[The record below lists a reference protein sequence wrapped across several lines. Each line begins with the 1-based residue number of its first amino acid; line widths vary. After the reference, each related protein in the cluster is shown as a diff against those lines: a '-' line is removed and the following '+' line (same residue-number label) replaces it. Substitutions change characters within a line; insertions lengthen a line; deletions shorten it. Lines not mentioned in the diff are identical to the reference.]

1 MSVWRGPFPFGRAK
15 LPLSRTPAGSLDRA
29 FRLEPRP
36 FGRAKLLLSRTPAG
50 SLDRAFRL
58 EPRAFGRA
66 KLLLSRTP
74 AGSLDR
80 AFRLEP
86 RPFGRAKLPLSR
98 IIRLWPTDLLSSPA
112 GKRGRRLVT
121 THGSAEASPS
131 RVWVVRLGRSL
142 AHPRWGCAA
151 RQEPRP
157 PEMGLCGSS
166 GASPSRDGAVS
177 ARPEPRP
184 PECGLCGSAEASPSR
199 VWVVRLGGSLALP
212 SGVVSARREPRP
224 PEIGVVRLAFGCL
237 CNSFFSRLSWLKDVF
252 QPRTTFG
259 LEPEPAKCNRYNQHG
274 FR

>member
-15 LPLSRTPAGSLDRA
+15 L
-29 FRLEPRP
+29 
-36 FGRAKLLLSRTPAG
+36 LLSRTPVG

-66 KLLLSRTP
+66 KLLLSR
-74 AGSLDR
+74 
-80 AFRLEP
+80 
-86 RPFGRAKLPLSR
+86 
-98 IIRLWPTDLLSSPA
+98 IIRLSPTDLLSSPA
-112 GKRGRRLVT
+112 GKLGRRLVT
-121 THGSAEASPS
+121 THGSA
-131 RVWVVRLGRSL
+131 G
-142 AHPRWGCAA
+142 
-151 RQEPRP
+151 
-157 PEMGLCGSS
+157 
-166 GASPSRDGAVS
+166 
-177 ARPEPRP
+177 
-184 PECGLCGSAEASPSR
+184 ASPSR

-224 PEIGVVRLAFGCL
+224 PECGVVRLGGSLALPSVGCFGSSGASPSRVWVVRLGGSLALPSVGCFGSAGASPSRVWVVRLGGSLALPRWGCAARPEPRPPEWGCAARREPRPPEMRLCGSAGASPSRDAVVRLAFGCL